1 MQGVLE
7 ERFSFQ
13 LFHFSACIYWRFGM
27 GLCPSAKENPVA
39 GAWIFMAEKC
49 NSLYVYQHHF
59 RCSKK
64 NGTKLTPLQD
74 AFIYFFFTYIWD
86 QHK

>member
-13 LFHFSACIYWRFGM
+13 LFHFTACIYWKFGM
-27 GLCPSAKENPVA
+27 GLCPSTKENPVA
-39 GAWIFMAEKC
+39 GAWIFMAQKC
-49 NSLYVYQHHF
+49 NSLHVCQGIHAPLQVIQE
-59 RCSKK
+59 
-64 NGTKLTPLQD
+64 KLYWVNTLQD
-74 AFIYFFFTYIWD
+74 AFFTYLWD